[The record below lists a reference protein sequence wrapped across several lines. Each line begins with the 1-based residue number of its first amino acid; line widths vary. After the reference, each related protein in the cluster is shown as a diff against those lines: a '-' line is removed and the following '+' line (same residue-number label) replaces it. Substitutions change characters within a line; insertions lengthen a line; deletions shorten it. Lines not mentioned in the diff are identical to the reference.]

1 MSEERDIDEDVS
13 RGERDSRELIAD
25 GGEEAEE
32 SYDLDVGGD
41 DDDEWSLDDEFDDEL
56 DEELESLGGGE
67 NDSEPEDEGD
77 GELYGDLDSSEE
89 ETYEEADDAGE
100 EVYGDLDHEASEEEG
115 EPSEF
120 GDSVDE
126 AVDGEQGGEDDL
138 VGEVEDAL
146 AGDDG
151 GEGGEEVFGDLEDD
165 EGGDDLV
172 GEVEAALGEEEEP
185 EESGSQEEA
194 VEADAVQETAEEEVE
209 EAYSIDASPSEG
221 TVEETGGEPEADED
235 PDVEETGEEA
245 GTEET
250 VDFDEDR
257 SDEVEDE
264 FFDDSDEVEDEFFDE
279 GDTEAETDEPVET
292 EEWDLEGSEAEPE
305 DSVEDEAGDAAQ
317 TVEDH
322 QADQDGDAGQAE
334 AVEGSMEADAGGD
347 ADTAEPGADGAESDL
362 SETMEAD
369 TGAETGESVDS
380 TIETGDGDV
389 DVTGGADIEGLEDAM
404 TEADEISDF
413 FEERTSGE
421 AGIGEMDEVEGFFE
435 PGSEL
440 EESFGQDKLNTL
452 LSEAKQGV
460 AEYEG
465 LEGYVEHERYWVNK
479 PYAYVAILY
488 SDTQNDHMYYV
499 VEPRLDEYEQTVRKD
514 LEERLRDV
522 LMYEEV
528 DNELEEEQILEK
540 KVKKIIRDYGIEI
553 SSDSMHKIL
562 YYLKRDYIHDGKIDP
577 IMRDPAIEDISC
589 DGDNV
594 PIFVYH
600 RDYRDLMSNVEFEKK
615 ELDSFV
621 IKLAQKAGKH
631 ISVADPLVD
640 ASMPDGSRIQMT
652 LGTEVTD
659 RGSTFT
665 IRLFKDEPFT
675 PIDLINFNT
684 FSLEQ
689 MAYLWTC
696 IENNKSLIFAGG
708 TASGKTTSMNAVTL
722 FIPPKSKVISIEDT
736 REVTLPHMN
745 WIPSVTRDS
754 FSDDGVGAVDEYE
767 LLRAALRQRP
777 EYLVV
782 GEVRGEEALTLF
794 QAMSTGHT
802 TYSTMHADSVD
813 SAIHRLENPPISV
826 PRSMLKAL
834 DIVSIQSQTFVG
846 GERVRRNMKLVEI
859 IGIDPKT
866 RNIRTDDIFQ
876 WNAETDNFVRTGNS
890 TALQDIKRAR
900 GWSDEELQRELD
912 ERREVLQYMLDN
924 EIAEYEDVSKIIQSF
939 IIDRDR
945 VLNQIREGE
954 IDLEALSEL
963 KTLNL

>member
-1 MSEERDIDEDVS
+1 VDENQNS
-13 RGERDSRELIAD
+13 GDSD
-25 GGEEAEE
+25 DEAEE
-32 SYDLDVGGD
+32 EEFEEEFEDEVYDFGDSEDTQEADDEVFEEDNGGQTDQDTDESEGGEPTDEATDEMDDALESRDVRGMLDDTDDDGTDGYGIGD
-41 DDDEWSLDDEFDDEL
+41 DENEEDDAF
-56 DEELESLGGGE
+56 
-67 NDSEPEDEGD
+67 GD
-77 GELYGDLDSSEE
+77 GED
-89 ETYEEADDAGE
+89 ETTEADDPFE
-100 EVYGDLDHEASEEEG
+100 ETDDDGSVADL
-115 EPSEF
+115 P
-120 GDSVDE
+120 
-126 AVDGEQGGEDDL
+126 EDD
-138 VGEVEDAL
+138 DT
-146 AGDDG
+146 DG
-151 GEGGEEVFGDLEDD
+151 
-165 EGGDDLV
+165 
-172 GEVEAALGEEEEP
+172 
-185 EESGSQEEA
+185 
-194 VEADAVQETAEEEVE
+194 
-209 EAYSIDASPSEG
+209 
-221 TVEETGGEPEADED
+221 
-235 PDVEETGEEA
+235 
-245 GTEET
+245 
-250 VDFDEDR
+250 
-257 SDEVEDE
+257 
-264 FFDDSDEVEDEFFDE
+264 FDE
-279 GDTEAETDEPVET
+279 GDQPVDAGDEGSAMLSMGEG
-292 EEWDLEGSEAEPE
+292 DLEGLQDA
-305 DSVEDEAGDAAQ
+305 VEDADEVSEFFDARSESSGE
-317 TVEDH
+317 VLEEV
-322 QADQDGDAGQAE
+322 ADQ
-334 AVEGSMEADAGGD
+334 
-347 ADTAEPGADGAESDL
+347 
-362 SETMEAD
+362 
-369 TGAETGESVDS
+369 
-380 TIETGDGDV
+380 
-389 DVTGGADIEGLEDAM
+389 
-404 TEADEISDF
+404 
-413 FEERTSGE
+413 
-421 AGIGEMDEVEGFFE
+421 EVEGFFDA
-435 PGSEL
+435 GSQL
-440 EESFGQDKLNTL
+440 EQEFSESKLQTL

-460 AEYEG
+460 AEFEG

-488 SDTQNDHMYYV
+488 SDQQNDYMYHV
-499 VEPRLDEYEQTVRKD
+499 VEPRLDDFEEAVRRD

-522 LMYEEV
+522 LMYEEIDDEMEEDEV
-528 DNELEEEQILEK
+528 LEA
-540 KVKKIIRDYGIEI
+540 KVRKIINDYGIDVDN
-553 SSDSMHKIL
+553 DSMHKIL

-577 IMRDPAIEDISC
+577 IMRDPAIEDVSC
-589 DGDNV
+589 DGDNT

-600 RDYRDLMSNVEFEKK
+600 RDYRDLMSNVEFEKE

-652 LGTEVTD
+652 LGKEVTD

-665 IRLFKDEPFT
+665 IRLFQDEPFT
-675 PIDLINFNT
+675 PIDLINYNT

-754 FSDDGVGAVDEYE
+754 FSDDGSGEVDMYE

-876 WNAETDNFVRTGNS
+876 WNAETDTFVRTGNS
-890 TALQDIKRAR
+890 TALQDIKKSR
-900 GWSDEELQRELD
+900 GWTDEELERELD
-912 ERREVLQYMLDN
+912 KRREVLQYMLDN
-924 EIAEYEDVSKIIQSF
+924 DIADYEDVSKIIQSF
-939 IIDRDR
+939 IIDPDR

-954 IDLEALSEL
+954 LNLDALEDL
-963 KTLNL
+963 KTLNI

>member
-1 MSEERDIDEDVS
+1 MDENEPENSDEEVSSEE
-13 RGERDSRELIAD
+13 
-25 GGEEAEE
+25 EAAQK
-32 SYDLDVGGD
+32 
-41 DDDEWSLDDEFDDEL
+41 DEL
-56 DEELESLGGGE
+56 DEMNESLE
-67 NDSEPEDEGD
+67 NRDARDMLDDTEEEGD
-77 GELYGDLDSSEE
+77 ELFGGAETEE
-89 ETYEEADDAGE
+89 ETQEADVFDETDTGPGEETAAGLDEETDELVEADD
-100 EVYGDLDHEASEEEG
+100 S
-115 EPSEF
+115 
-120 GDSVDE
+120 
-126 AVDGEQGGEDDL
+126 
-138 VGEVEDAL
+138 
-146 AGDDG
+146 DG
-151 GEGGEEVFGDLEDD
+151 GVLGMEE
-165 EGGDDLV
+165 
-172 GEVEAALGEEEEP
+172 
-185 EESGSQEEA
+185 
-194 VEADAVQETAEEEVE
+194 
-209 EAYSIDASPSEG
+209 
-221 TVEETGGEPEADED
+221 
-235 PDVEETGEEA
+235 
-245 GTEET
+245 
-250 VDFDEDR
+250 
-257 SDEVEDE
+257 
-264 FFDDSDEVEDEFFDE
+264 
-279 GDTEAETDEPVET
+279 
-292 EEWDLEGSEAEPE
+292 
-305 DSVEDEAGDAAQ
+305 
-317 TVEDH
+317 
-322 QADQDGDAGQAE
+322 
-334 AVEGSMEADAGGD
+334 
-347 ADTAEPGADGAESDL
+347 ESDL
-362 SETMEAD
+362 DGLQDAVD
-369 TGAETGESVDS
+369 QAEKVSG
-380 TIETGDGDV
+380 
-389 DVTGGADIEGLEDAM
+389 
-404 TEADEISDF
+404 F
-413 FEERTSGE
+413 FEERSQKSGDVLE
-421 AGIGEMDEVEGFFE
+421 EIAEEELEGFFE
-435 PGSEL
+435 PEAEL
-440 EESFGQDKLNTL
+440 EQEFSEGKLDTL
-452 LSEAKQGV
+452 MSEAKQGV

-465 LEGYVEHERYWVNK
+465 MEGYVEHERYWVNK

-488 SDTQNDHMYYV
+488 SDTQNDYLYHV
-499 VEPRLDEYEQTVRKD
+499 VEPSLGDYEQAVRKD

-522 LMYEEV
+522 LMYEEINSEM
-528 DNELEEEQILEK
+528 DEEEILES
-540 KVKKIIRDYGIEI
+540 KVKKIINDYGIEVDN
-553 SSDSMHKIL
+553 DSMHKIL
-562 YYLKRDYIHDGKIDP
+562 YYLKRDYIYDGKIDP
-577 IMRDPAIEDISC
+577 ILRDPAIEDVSC

-600 RDYRDLMSNVEFEKK
+600 RDYRDLMSNVEFEKQ

-631 ISVADPLVD
+631 ISVAEPLVD

-722 FIPPKSKVISIEDT
+722 FIPPKSKVVSIEDT

-754 FSDDGVGAVDEYE
+754 FSDDGSGEVDMYE

-834 DIVSIQSQTFVG
+834 DIVSIQAQTFVG
-846 GERVRRNMKLVEI
+846 GERVRRNLKIVEI

-876 WNAETDNFVRTGNS
+876 WNAETDSFVRTGNS

-900 GWSDEELQRELD
+900 GWTDEELERELD
-912 ERREVLQYMLDN
+912 KRRKVLRYMLDN
-924 EIAEYEDVSKIIQSF
+924 DISDYQDVSKIIQSF
-939 IIDRDR
+939 IIDPDR
-945 VLNQIREGE
+945 VINQIEQGK
-954 IDLEALSEL
+954 IDLEALEDL

>member
-1 MSEERDIDEDVS
+1 MDEN
-13 RGERDSRELIAD
+13 EP
-25 GGEEAEE
+25 E
-32 SYDLDVGGD
+32 S
-41 DDDEWSLDDEFDDEL
+41 S
-56 DEELESLGGGE
+56 DEEV
-67 NDSEPEDEGD
+67 
-77 GELYGDLDSSEE
+77 SSEE
-89 ETYEEADDAGE
+89 ETVEEQSQDELDESLDSRDARDMLEDEGEGDGEDELFGGKDTEEESDVFGDTSSDVDEGTDELVEADDSEGGVLGMGE
-100 EVYGDLDHEASEEEG
+100 GDSDLDGLQDA
-115 EPSEF
+115 
-120 GDSVDE
+120 VDE
-126 AVDGEQGGEDDL
+126 AEKV
-138 VGEVEDAL
+138 
-146 AGDDG
+146 
-151 GEGGEEVFGDLEDD
+151 
-165 EGGDDLV
+165 
-172 GEVEAALGEEEEP
+172 
-185 EESGSQEEA
+185 SG
-194 VEADAVQETAEEEVE
+194 
-209 EAYSIDASPSEG
+209 
-221 TVEETGGEPEADED
+221 
-235 PDVEETGEEA
+235 
-245 GTEET
+245 
-250 VDFDEDR
+250 
-257 SDEVEDE
+257 
-264 FFDDSDEVEDEFFDE
+264 
-279 GDTEAETDEPVET
+279 
-292 EEWDLEGSEAEPE
+292 
-305 DSVEDEAGDAAQ
+305 
-317 TVEDH
+317 
-322 QADQDGDAGQAE
+322 
-334 AVEGSMEADAGGD
+334 
-347 ADTAEPGADGAESDL
+347 
-362 SETMEAD
+362 
-369 TGAETGESVDS
+369 
-380 TIETGDGDV
+380 
-389 DVTGGADIEGLEDAM
+389 
-404 TEADEISDF
+404 F
-413 FEERTSGE
+413 FEERSQKSGDVL
-421 AGIGEMDEVEGFFE
+421 DEIAEEELEGFFE
-435 PGSEL
+435 PEEEL
-440 EESFGQDKLNTL
+440 EQEFSESKLDTL
-452 LSEAKQGV
+452 MSEAKQGV

-488 SDTQNDHMYYV
+488 SDTQNDYLYHV
-499 VEPRLDEYEQTVRKD
+499 VEPSLDDYEQAVRKD

-522 LMYEEV
+522 LMYEEIN
-528 DNELEEEQILEK
+528 DEMDEEEILEE
-540 KVKKIIRDYGIEI
+540 KVKKIINDYGIDVDN
-553 SSDSMHKIL
+553 DSMHKIL
-562 YYLKRDYIHDGKIDP
+562 YYLKRDYIYDGKIDP
-577 IMRDPAIEDISC
+577 ILRDPAIEDVSC

-600 RDYRDLMSNVEFEKK
+600 RDYRDLMSNVEFEKQ

-631 ISVADPLVD
+631 ISVAEPLVD

-675 PIDLINFNT
+675 PIDLVNFNT

-722 FIPPKSKVISIEDT
+722 FIPPKSKVVSIEDT

-754 FSDDGVGAVDEYE
+754 FSDDGSGEVDMYE

-834 DIVSIQSQTFVG
+834 DIVSIQAQTFVG
-846 GERVRRNMKLVEI
+846 GERVRRNLKLVEI

-876 WNAETDNFVRTGNS
+876 WNAETDSFVRTGNS

-900 GWSDEELQRELD
+900 GWTDEELERELD
-912 ERREVLQYMLDN
+912 KRRRVLQYMLDN
-924 EIAEYEDVSKIIQSF
+924 DISDYQDVSKIIQSF
-939 IIDRDR
+939 IIDPDR
-945 VLNQIREGE
+945 VINQIEQGK
-954 IDLEALSEL
+954 IDLEALEDL

>member
-1 MSEERDIDEDVS
+1 VDEN
-13 RGERDSRELIAD
+13 EP
-25 GGEEAEE
+25 E
-32 SYDLDVGGD
+32 S
-41 DDDEWSLDDEFDDEL
+41 S
-56 DEELESLGGGE
+56 DEEV
-67 NDSEPEDEGD
+67 
-77 GELYGDLDSSEE
+77 SSEE
-89 ETYEEADDAGE
+89 ETVEEQSQDELDESLDSRDARDMLEDEGEGDGEDELFGGKDTEEESDVFGDTSSDVDEGTDELVEADDSEGGVLGMGE
-100 EVYGDLDHEASEEEG
+100 GDSDLDGLQDA
-115 EPSEF
+115 
-120 GDSVDE
+120 VDE
-126 AVDGEQGGEDDL
+126 AEKV
-138 VGEVEDAL
+138 
-146 AGDDG
+146 
-151 GEGGEEVFGDLEDD
+151 
-165 EGGDDLV
+165 
-172 GEVEAALGEEEEP
+172 
-185 EESGSQEEA
+185 SG
-194 VEADAVQETAEEEVE
+194 
-209 EAYSIDASPSEG
+209 
-221 TVEETGGEPEADED
+221 
-235 PDVEETGEEA
+235 
-245 GTEET
+245 
-250 VDFDEDR
+250 
-257 SDEVEDE
+257 
-264 FFDDSDEVEDEFFDE
+264 
-279 GDTEAETDEPVET
+279 
-292 EEWDLEGSEAEPE
+292 
-305 DSVEDEAGDAAQ
+305 
-317 TVEDH
+317 
-322 QADQDGDAGQAE
+322 
-334 AVEGSMEADAGGD
+334 
-347 ADTAEPGADGAESDL
+347 
-362 SETMEAD
+362 
-369 TGAETGESVDS
+369 
-380 TIETGDGDV
+380 
-389 DVTGGADIEGLEDAM
+389 
-404 TEADEISDF
+404 F
-413 FEERTSGE
+413 FEERSQKSGDVL
-421 AGIGEMDEVEGFFE
+421 DEIAEEELEGFFE
-435 PGSEL
+435 PEEEL
-440 EESFGQDKLNTL
+440 EQEFSESKLDTL
-452 LSEAKQGV
+452 MSEAKQGV

-488 SDTQNDHMYYV
+488 SDTQNDYLYHV
-499 VEPRLDEYEQTVRKD
+499 VEPSLDDYEQAVRKD

-522 LMYEEV
+522 LMYEEIN
-528 DNELEEEQILEK
+528 DEMDEEEILEE
-540 KVKKIIRDYGIEI
+540 KVKKIINDYGIDVDN
-553 SSDSMHKIL
+553 DSMHKIL
-562 YYLKRDYIHDGKIDP
+562 YYLKRDYIYDGKIDP
-577 IMRDPAIEDISC
+577 ILRDPAIEDVSC

-600 RDYRDLMSNVEFEKK
+600 RDYRDLMSNVEFEKQ

-631 ISVADPLVD
+631 ISVAEPLVD

-675 PIDLINFNT
+675 PIDLVNFNT

-722 FIPPKSKVISIEDT
+722 FIPPKSKVVSIEDT

-754 FSDDGVGAVDEYE
+754 FSDDGSGEVDMYE

-834 DIVSIQSQTFVG
+834 DIVSIQAQTFVG
-846 GERVRRNMKLVEI
+846 GERVRRNLKLVEI

-876 WNAETDNFVRTGNS
+876 WNAETDSFVRTGNS

-900 GWSDEELQRELD
+900 GWTDEELERELD
-912 ERREVLQYMLDN
+912 KRRRVLQYMLDN
-924 EIAEYEDVSKIIQSF
+924 DISDYQDVSKIIQSF
-939 IIDRDR
+939 IIDPDR
-945 VLNQIREGE
+945 VINQIEQGK
-954 IDLEALSEL
+954 IDLEALEDL

>member
-1 MSEERDIDEDVS
+1 MDENEPESSDEEVSSEQEPSEEEAVQKEDSFDEMDESLEDRDA
-13 RGERDSRELIAD
+13 RDM
-25 GGEEAEE
+25 
-32 SYDLDVGGD
+32 
-41 DDDEWSLDDEFDDEL
+41 LDDT
-56 DEELESLGGGE
+56 
-67 NDSEPEDEGD
+67 DEGD
-77 GELYGDLDSSEE
+77 EDL
-89 ETYEEADDAGE
+89 
-100 EVYGDLDHEASEEEG
+100 
-115 EPSEF
+115 F
-120 GDSVDE
+120 G
-126 AVDGEQGGEDDL
+126 
-138 VGEVEDAL
+138 
-146 AGDDG
+146 
-151 GEGGEEVFGDLEDD
+151 
-165 EGGDDLV
+165 
-172 GEVEAALGEEEEP
+172 
-185 EESGSQEEA
+185 
-194 VEADAVQETAEEEVE
+194 
-209 EAYSIDASPSEG
+209 G
-221 TVEETGGEPEADED
+221 T
-235 PDVEETGEEA
+235 ETGEE
-245 GTEET
+245 T
-250 VDFDEDR
+250 DED
-257 SDEVEDE
+257 DVLGE
-264 FFDDSDEVEDEFFDE
+264 
-279 GDTEAETDEPVET
+279 
-292 EEWDLEGSEAEPE
+292 
-305 DSVEDEAGDAAQ
+305 
-317 TVEDH
+317 
-322 QADQDGDAGQAE
+322 
-334 AVEGSMEADAGGD
+334 EADAGMG
-347 ADTAEPGADGAESDL
+347 
-362 SETMEAD
+362 
-369 TGAETGESVDS
+369 
-380 TIETGDGDV
+380 
-389 DVTGGADIEGLEDAM
+389 EDALGGDTDELVEAED
-404 TEADEISDF
+404 TEGGVLGMGDNEEIDGLQDAVDQAEKVSGF
-413 FEERTSGE
+413 FEERSQKSGDVLE
-421 AGIGEMDEVEGFFE
+421 EIAEEELEGFFE
-435 PGSEL
+435 PEAEL
-440 EESFGQDKLNTL
+440 EQEFSESKLDTL
-452 LSEAKQGV
+452 MSEAKQGV

-465 LEGYVEHERYWVNK
+465 MEGYVEHERYWVNK

-488 SDTQNDHMYYV
+488 SDTQNDYLYHV
-499 VEPRLDEYEQTVRKD
+499 VEPSLGDYEQAVRKD

-522 LMYEEV
+522 LMYEEIS
-528 DNELEEEQILEK
+528 DDMDEEEVLES
-540 KVKKIIRDYGIEI
+540 KVRKIINDYGIEVDN
-553 SSDSMHKIL
+553 DSMHKIL
-562 YYLKRDYIHDGKIDP
+562 YYLKRDYIYDGKIDP
-577 IMRDPAIEDISC
+577 ILRDPAIEDVSC

-600 RDYRDLMSNVEFEKK
+600 RDYRDLMSNVEFEKQ

-631 ISVADPLVD
+631 ISVAEPLVD

-722 FIPPKSKVISIEDT
+722 FIPPKSKVVSIEDT

-754 FSDDGVGAVDEYE
+754 FSDDGSGEVDMYE

-834 DIVSIQSQTFVG
+834 DIVSIQAQTFVG
-846 GERVRRNMKLVEI
+846 GERVRRNLKIVEI

-876 WNAETDNFVRTGNS
+876 WNAETDSFVRTGNS

-900 GWSDEELQRELD
+900 GWTDEELERELD
-912 ERREVLQYMLDN
+912 KRRRVLQYMLDN
-924 EIAEYEDVSKIIQSF
+924 DISDYEDVSKIIQSF
-939 IIDRDR
+939 IIDPDR
-945 VLNQIREGE
+945 VLNQIDKGK
-954 IDLEALSEL
+954 IDLEALEEL

>member
-1 MSEERDIDEDVS
+1 VDEN
-13 RGERDSRELIAD
+13 EP
-25 GGEEAEE
+25 E
-32 SYDLDVGGD
+32 S
-41 DDDEWSLDDEFDDEL
+41 S
-56 DEELESLGGGE
+56 DEEV
-67 NDSEPEDEGD
+67 
-77 GELYGDLDSSEE
+77 SSEE
-89 ETYEEADDAGE
+89 EP
-100 EVYGDLDHEASEEEG
+100 SEEEAVQEEESFDEMDESLEDRDARDMLDETDEG
-115 EPSEF
+115 DEEELF
-120 GDSVDE
+120 GGTETEEETD
-126 AVDGEQGGEDDL
+126 EDD
-138 VGEVEDAL
+138 
-146 AGDDG
+146 
-151 GEGGEEVFGDLEDD
+151 VFGD
-165 EGGDDLV
+165 
-172 GEVEAALGEEEEP
+172 
-185 EESGSQEEA
+185 
-194 VEADAVQETAEEEVE
+194 
-209 EAYSIDASPSEG
+209 
-221 TVEETGGEPEADED
+221 
-235 PDVEETGEEA
+235 
-245 GTEET
+245 
-250 VDFDEDR
+250 
-257 SDEVEDE
+257 
-264 FFDDSDEVEDEFFDE
+264 
-279 GDTEAETDEPVET
+279 
-292 EEWDLEGSEAEPE
+292 
-305 DSVEDEAGDAAQ
+305 
-317 TVEDH
+317 
-322 QADQDGDAGQAE
+322 
-334 AVEGSMEADAGGD
+334 EADAGMGEDALGGD
-347 ADTAEPGADGAESDL
+347 TDEL
-362 SETMEAD
+362 VEAD
-369 TGAETGESVDS
+369 DTEGGVLGMEDEEDIDGLQDAVDQAEKVSG
-380 TIETGDGDV
+380 
-389 DVTGGADIEGLEDAM
+389 
-404 TEADEISDF
+404 F
-413 FEERTSGE
+413 FEERSQKSGDVLE
-421 AGIGEMDEVEGFFE
+421 EIAEEELEGFFE
-435 PGSEL
+435 PEAEL
-440 EESFGQDKLNTL
+440 EQEFSESKLDTL
-452 LSEAKQGV
+452 MSEAKQGV

-465 LEGYVEHERYWVNK
+465 MEGYVEHERYWVNK

-488 SDTQNDHMYYV
+488 SDTQNDYLYHV
-499 VEPRLDEYEQTVRKD
+499 VEPSLDDYEQAVRKD

-522 LMYEEV
+522 LMYEEIS
-528 DNELEEEQILEK
+528 DDMDEEEVLES
-540 KVKKIIRDYGIEI
+540 KVRKIINDYGIEVDN
-553 SSDSMHKIL
+553 DSMHKIL
-562 YYLKRDYIHDGKIDP
+562 YYLKRDYIYDGKIDP
-577 IMRDPAIEDISC
+577 ILRDPAIEDVSC

-600 RDYRDLMSNVEFEKK
+600 RDYRDLMSNVEFEKQ

-631 ISVADPLVD
+631 ISVAEPLVD

-722 FIPPKSKVISIEDT
+722 FIPPKSKVVSIEDT

-754 FSDDGVGAVDEYE
+754 FSDDGSGEVDMYE

-834 DIVSIQSQTFVG
+834 DIVSIQAQTFVG
-846 GERVRRNMKLVEI
+846 GERVRRNLKIVEI

-876 WNAETDNFVRTGNS
+876 WNAETDSFVRTGNS

-900 GWSDEELQRELD
+900 GWTDEELERELD
-912 ERREVLQYMLDN
+912 KRRRVLQYMLDN
-924 EIAEYEDVSKIIQSF
+924 DISDYEDVSKIIQSF
-939 IIDRDR
+939 IIDPDR
-945 VLNQIREGE
+945 VLNQIDKGK
-954 IDLEALSEL
+954 IDLEALEEL

>member
-1 MSEERDIDEDVS
+1 MDENQNS
-13 RGERDSRELIAD
+13 GDSD
-25 GGEEAEE
+25 DEAEE
-32 SYDLDVGGD
+32 EEFEEEFEDEVYDFGDSEDTQEADDEVFEEDNGGQTDQDTDESEGGEPTDEATDEMDDALESRDVRGMLDDTDDDGTDGYGIGD
-41 DDDEWSLDDEFDDEL
+41 DENEEDDAF
-56 DEELESLGGGE
+56 
-67 NDSEPEDEGD
+67 GD
-77 GELYGDLDSSEE
+77 GED
-89 ETYEEADDAGE
+89 ETTEADDPFE
-100 EVYGDLDHEASEEEG
+100 ETDDDGSVADL
-115 EPSEF
+115 P
-120 GDSVDE
+120 
-126 AVDGEQGGEDDL
+126 EDD
-138 VGEVEDAL
+138 DT
-146 AGDDG
+146 DG
-151 GEGGEEVFGDLEDD
+151 
-165 EGGDDLV
+165 
-172 GEVEAALGEEEEP
+172 
-185 EESGSQEEA
+185 
-194 VEADAVQETAEEEVE
+194 
-209 EAYSIDASPSEG
+209 
-221 TVEETGGEPEADED
+221 
-235 PDVEETGEEA
+235 
-245 GTEET
+245 
-250 VDFDEDR
+250 
-257 SDEVEDE
+257 
-264 FFDDSDEVEDEFFDE
+264 FDE
-279 GDTEAETDEPVET
+279 GDQPVDAGDEGSAMLSMGEG
-292 EEWDLEGSEAEPE
+292 DLEGLQDA
-305 DSVEDEAGDAAQ
+305 VEDADEVSEFFDARSESSGE
-317 TVEDH
+317 VLEEV
-322 QADQDGDAGQAE
+322 ADQ
-334 AVEGSMEADAGGD
+334 
-347 ADTAEPGADGAESDL
+347 
-362 SETMEAD
+362 
-369 TGAETGESVDS
+369 
-380 TIETGDGDV
+380 
-389 DVTGGADIEGLEDAM
+389 
-404 TEADEISDF
+404 
-413 FEERTSGE
+413 
-421 AGIGEMDEVEGFFE
+421 EVEGFFDA
-435 PGSEL
+435 GSQL
-440 EESFGQDKLNTL
+440 EQEFSESKLQTL

-460 AEYEG
+460 AEFEG

-488 SDTQNDHMYYV
+488 SDQQNDYMYHV
-499 VEPRLDEYEQTVRKD
+499 VEPRLDDFEEAVRRD

-522 LMYEEV
+522 LMYEEIDDEMEEDEV
-528 DNELEEEQILEK
+528 LEA
-540 KVKKIIRDYGIEI
+540 KVRKIINDYGIDVDN
-553 SSDSMHKIL
+553 DSMHKIL

-577 IMRDPAIEDISC
+577 IMRDPAIEDVSC
-589 DGDNV
+589 DGDNT

-600 RDYRDLMSNVEFEKK
+600 RDYRDLMSNVEFEKE

-652 LGTEVTD
+652 LGKEVTD

-665 IRLFKDEPFT
+665 IRLFQDEPFT
-675 PIDLINFNT
+675 PIDLINYNT

-754 FSDDGVGAVDEYE
+754 FSDDGSGEVDMYE

-876 WNAETDNFVRTGNS
+876 WNAETDTFVRTGNS
-890 TALQDIKRAR
+890 TALQDIKKSR
-900 GWSDEELQRELD
+900 GWTDEELERELD
-912 ERREVLQYMLDN
+912 KRREVLQYMLDN
-924 EIAEYEDVSKIIQSF
+924 DIADYEDVSKIIQSF
-939 IIDRDR
+939 IIDPDR

-954 IDLEALSEL
+954 LNLDALEDL
-963 KTLNL
+963 KTLNI

>member
-1 MSEERDIDEDVS
+1 MDENEPENSDEEVSSEE
-13 RGERDSRELIAD
+13 
-25 GGEEAEE
+25 EAAQK
-32 SYDLDVGGD
+32 
-41 DDDEWSLDDEFDDEL
+41 DEL
-56 DEELESLGGGE
+56 DEMNESLE
-67 NDSEPEDEGD
+67 NRDARDMLDDTEEEGD
-77 GELYGDLDSSEE
+77 ELFGGAETEE
-89 ETYEEADDAGE
+89 ETQEADVFDETDTGPGEETAAGLDEETDELVEADD
-100 EVYGDLDHEASEEEG
+100 
-115 EPSEF
+115 P
-120 GDSVDE
+120 
-126 AVDGEQGGEDDL
+126 
-138 VGEVEDAL
+138 
-146 AGDDG
+146 DG
-151 GEGGEEVFGDLEDD
+151 GVLGMEE
-165 EGGDDLV
+165 
-172 GEVEAALGEEEEP
+172 
-185 EESGSQEEA
+185 
-194 VEADAVQETAEEEVE
+194 
-209 EAYSIDASPSEG
+209 
-221 TVEETGGEPEADED
+221 
-235 PDVEETGEEA
+235 
-245 GTEET
+245 
-250 VDFDEDR
+250 
-257 SDEVEDE
+257 
-264 FFDDSDEVEDEFFDE
+264 
-279 GDTEAETDEPVET
+279 
-292 EEWDLEGSEAEPE
+292 
-305 DSVEDEAGDAAQ
+305 
-317 TVEDH
+317 
-322 QADQDGDAGQAE
+322 
-334 AVEGSMEADAGGD
+334 
-347 ADTAEPGADGAESDL
+347 ESDL
-362 SETMEAD
+362 DGLQDAVD
-369 TGAETGESVDS
+369 QAEKVSG
-380 TIETGDGDV
+380 
-389 DVTGGADIEGLEDAM
+389 
-404 TEADEISDF
+404 F
-413 FEERTSGE
+413 FEERSQKSGDVLE
-421 AGIGEMDEVEGFFE
+421 EIAEEELEGFFE
-435 PGSEL
+435 PEAEL
-440 EESFGQDKLNTL
+440 EQEFSEGKLDTL
-452 LSEAKQGV
+452 MSEAKQGV

-465 LEGYVEHERYWVNK
+465 MEGYVEHERYWVNK

-488 SDTQNDHMYYV
+488 SDTQNDYLYHV
-499 VEPRLDEYEQTVRKD
+499 VEPSLGDYEQAVRKD

-522 LMYEEV
+522 LMYEEINSEM
-528 DNELEEEQILEK
+528 DEEEILES
-540 KVKKIIRDYGIEI
+540 KVKKIINDYGIEVDN
-553 SSDSMHKIL
+553 DSMHKIL
-562 YYLKRDYIHDGKIDP
+562 YYLKRDYIYDGKIDP
-577 IMRDPAIEDISC
+577 ILRDPAIEDVSC

-600 RDYRDLMSNVEFEKK
+600 RDYRDLMSNVEFEKQ

-631 ISVADPLVD
+631 ISVAEPLVD

-722 FIPPKSKVISIEDT
+722 FIPPKSKVVSIEDT

-754 FSDDGVGAVDEYE
+754 FSDDGSGEVDMYE

-834 DIVSIQSQTFVG
+834 DIVSIQAQTFVG
-846 GERVRRNMKLVEI
+846 GERVRRNLKIVEI

-876 WNAETDNFVRTGNS
+876 WNAETDSFVRTGNS

-900 GWSDEELQRELD
+900 GWTDEELERELD
-912 ERREVLQYMLDN
+912 KRRKVLRYMLDN
-924 EIAEYEDVSKIIQSF
+924 DISDYQDVSKIIQSF
-939 IIDRDR
+939 IIDPDR
-945 VLNQIREGE
+945 VINQIEQGK
-954 IDLEALSEL
+954 IDLEALEDL